1 MLPVNQLY
9 LELGF
14 SDAGVTNTF
23 NQESNTVI
31 SRISRCLPAGLPKFI
46 SASRIQIKSS
56 HSPAFDSN

>member
-23 NQESNTVI
+23 NQDSNIVI
-31 SRISRCLPAGLPKFI
+31 SRISRAFQRGSLSSFLPRE
-46 SASRIQIKSS
+46 SRSS